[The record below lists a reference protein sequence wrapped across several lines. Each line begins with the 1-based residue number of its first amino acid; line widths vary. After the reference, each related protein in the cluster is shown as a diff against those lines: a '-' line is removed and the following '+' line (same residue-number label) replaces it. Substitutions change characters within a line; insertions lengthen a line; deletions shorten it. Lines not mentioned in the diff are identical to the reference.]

1 MAIKAVIFDADGVV
15 INSPGYFSVQYEKE
29 FGVLNDTMLP
39 FFKGIFQEA
48 VVGKADLKE
57 ILKPV
62 LSDWG
67 WRGSVDELLRWW
79 FKAEHY
85 VDERLVKEIQRL
97 QKKNIKCC
105 LGTKQEKYRAE
116 YIRKEMGLESVFD
129 EFYISCDMGCKKP
142 EEKFFKII
150 QDDLAEKYSIK
161 PEEIMFWDNKEENI
175 TASKK
180 LDWQSHLYDSFDD
193 FEKIISQI

>member
-1 MAIKAVIFDADGVV
+1 MAIKAVVFDADGVV

-29 FGVLNDTMLP
+29 FGVSNNTMLP
-39 FFKGIFQEA
+39 FFKGIFQDA

-62 LSDWG
+62 LSDWE
-67 WRGSVDELLRWW
+67 WKGSVDELLKWW

-85 VDERLVKEIQRL
+85 VDERIIKEIQRL
-97 QKKNIKCC
+97 QGEGIKCC

-116 YIRKEMGLESVFD
+116 YIRKDMGLGDVFD
-129 EFYISCDMGCKKP
+129 ESYISCDMGCKKP
-142 EEKFFKII
+142 EEKFFRII
-150 QDDLAEKYSIK
+150 QDDLADKYSIK
-161 PEEIMFWDNKEENI
+161 AYQIMFWDNKEENI

-180 LDWQSHLYDSFDD
+180 LGWQSYLYDGFDD
-193 FEKIISQI
+193 FQKIISQM